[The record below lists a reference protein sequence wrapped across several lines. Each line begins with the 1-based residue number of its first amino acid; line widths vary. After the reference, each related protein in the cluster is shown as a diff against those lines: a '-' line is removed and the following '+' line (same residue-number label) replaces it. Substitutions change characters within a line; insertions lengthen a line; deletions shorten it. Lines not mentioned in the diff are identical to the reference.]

1 VRVTAEQPFPNDL
14 QDRVRF
20 RKDVTVRESQHV
32 ETMLRQYDGPRRI
45 ASHPS
50 ILVVLATVQ
59 LDDQHALDA
68 GEVGEERT
76 DGMLPT
82 KFVPGE
88 AAVAQ
93 LGPEKALGVGGGGA
107 ELAARAPTLTP
118 ALSRKRE
125 RESERSLLPLPLA
138 GEGWVRVND
147 PSQSPWN
154 TGFCFAANAS

>member
-1 VRVTAEQPFPNDL
+1 MVTAEQPFPNDL

-107 ELAARAPTLTP
+107 ELAGSRAYPHP
-118 ALSRKRE
+118 R
-125 RESERSLLPLPLA
+125 PLPQA
-138 GEGWVRVND
+138 GEGVGALVA
-147 PSQSPWN
+147 PSPAC
-154 TGFCFAANAS
+154 GRGLG